1 MNKGLLA
8 HIITTMLIIVATIFI
23 LQDIQTSI
31 EDRVLI
37 VFIVLVGNIV
47 TSMISYANDWYEEKI

>member
-31 EDRVLI
+31 EDRALI